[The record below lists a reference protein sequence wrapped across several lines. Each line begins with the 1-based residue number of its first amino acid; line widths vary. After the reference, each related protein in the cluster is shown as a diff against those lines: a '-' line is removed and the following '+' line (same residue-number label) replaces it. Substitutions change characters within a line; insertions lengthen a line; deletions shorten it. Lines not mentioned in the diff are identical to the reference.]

1 MPAVG
6 TASKPALWKAQ
17 PGIADLDMRLE
28 NAMRRVS
35 GSIGFDISHDRGRM
49 RTLQET
55 AARSLATGMESGG
68 PWFMRVGQGAL
79 DLGTFSPGQG
89 LNLKD
94 VGAEI
99 LSEFHTEGTAA
110 FQAARAALYADA
122 LAHMQGQE
130 VDEECRN
137 TTLSAAD
144 GTFNMPDG
152 DAFTREALPLVRQ
165 TAAPATQAG
174 IGALAGVAGLVL
186 LTRMPHLAVIGGL
199 VIGGAVYYMAR
210 GRLRVRSEQLLR
222 QLPRKLYHV
231 LAAELK
237 ANVRRYEETVNAALK
252 ML

>member
-1 MPAVG
+1 MPAVE

-17 PGIADLDMRLE
+17 LSLADLDMRLE

-55 AARSLATGMESGG
+55 AARALETGMESGG
-68 PWFMRVGQGAL
+68 PWFMRVGKGAL
-79 DLGTFSPGQG
+79 DVGTFSLGQG
-89 LNLKD
+89 LKLKD

-110 FQAARAALYADA
+110 FQAAKAALYADA
-122 LAHMQGQE
+122 LVHMQGQE
-130 VDEECRN
+130 VDEECRKAA
-137 TTLSAAD
+137 LSAAD
-144 GTFNMPDG
+144 GTFNLPAE
-152 DAFTREALPLVRQ
+152 DAFTREALPLIRQ
-165 TAAPATQAG
+165 TATPATQAG

-199 VIGGAVYYMAR
+199 VIDGAVYQLTR
-210 GRLRVRSEQLLR
+210 GQLRARSEQLLR

-231 LAAELK
+231 LATELK

>member
-1 MPAVG
+1 
-6 TASKPALWKAQ
+6 
-17 PGIADLDMRLE
+17 MRLE

-35 GSIGFDISHDRGRM
+35 GSIGFTIAHDRGRM

-55 AARSLATGMESGG
+55 ASRALETGMESGG

-79 DLGTFSPGQG
+79 DAGTFSLGQSI
-89 LNLKD
+89 NLKD
-94 VGAEI
+94 VATEI

-122 LAHMQGQE
+122 LAHMQGQK

-137 TTLSAAD
+137 AALSAAD
-144 GTFNMPDG
+144 GTFSLPAEAD
-152 DAFTREALPLVRQ
+152 FTREALPLVGQ
-165 TAAPATQAG
+165 TATPATQAG

-186 LTRMPHLAVIGGL
+186 LTRMPHMAVVGGL
-199 VIGGAVYYMAR
+199 VIGGAAYWLAR
-210 GRLRVRSEQLLR
+210 GRLRARSEQLLR

-231 LAAELK
+231 LATELK

-252 ML
+252 VLQHAPERY